1 LINVDKCRG
10 RCARRAANQ
19 RVLACLAGLA
29 STLAA
34 FELAHALL
42 LVAALDRD
50 PVVEALELARQIGNR
65 LVGLLELGRELLG
78 DRLGGGGDVRP
89 DRNGGGADR
98 AIHALARCRG
108 YAARALGAQAL
119 AQPV

>member
-1 LINVDKCRG
+1 G
-10 RCARRAANQ
+10 RRARRAANQ
-19 RVLACLAGLA
+19 RVLACLARLA
-29 STLAA
+29 SAPTA

-50 PVVEALELARQIGNR
+50 PVVEALELARQIGDR

-78 DRLGGGGDVRP
+78 DRLGGGDDVGL
-89 DRNGGGADR
+89 DLNGGVAGR
-98 AIHALARCRG
+98 PIHALARCRG

-119 AQPV
+119 AQPVDFLSE